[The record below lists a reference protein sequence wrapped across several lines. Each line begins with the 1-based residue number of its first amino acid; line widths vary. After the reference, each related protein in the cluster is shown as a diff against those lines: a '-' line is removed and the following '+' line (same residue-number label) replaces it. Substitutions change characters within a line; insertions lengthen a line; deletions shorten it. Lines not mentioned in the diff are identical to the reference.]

1 MEQVRTERGV
11 LPAEHPQRADTRLAA
26 AVAALERDN
35 QDEAAT
41 LISAY
46 MSDEEERI
54 LRVPSS
60 SYS

>member
-1 MEQVRTERGV
+1 M